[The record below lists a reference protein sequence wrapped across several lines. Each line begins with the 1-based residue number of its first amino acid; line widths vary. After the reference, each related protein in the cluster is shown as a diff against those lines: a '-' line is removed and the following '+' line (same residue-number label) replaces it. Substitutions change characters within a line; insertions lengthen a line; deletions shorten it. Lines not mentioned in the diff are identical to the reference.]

1 MMKKPNDAQKALD
14 KFAAAAEN
22 GKLQRKFIELLDE
35 EPFSRFEEW
44 AESLTTIAE
53 AVSGAKEALEEW
65 DEAEDRDSKADAKER
80 ALEQLDELVSAC
92 NDSPL
97 EVTELS
103 DWIMPE
109 D

>member
-1 MMKKPNDAQKALD
+1 MKTPNDAQKALD
-14 KFAAAAEN
+14 RFAAAAEN
-22 GKLQRKFIELLDE
+22 GKLQRSLKELLDD

-44 AESLTTIAE
+44 AESLTAIFE
-53 AVSGAKEALEEW
+53 AVEGARTALEEW
-65 DEAEDRDSKADAKER
+65 EEAEDRDSKADAKER
-80 ALEQLDELVSAC
+80 ALEALDELVSAC

-103 DWIMPE
+103 DWVMPE